1 MINLSELWMAIEGRV
16 LKLIHKTEAIGCR
29 VINTSTQTIPNATMT
44 ALTFNTV
51 IYDTDSCW
59 SAGAPTRLYAQRDGY
74 YLAGGGWSLAD
85 TQNTAASR
93 IVTAVLVN
101 GTNQIQGSETH
112 SKANTSINV
121 SVATGMFW
129 LSAGQYIEIAAY
141 HDEGASKTAGAA
153 TSINEGLCC
162 GWLMRVG

>member
-29 VINTSTQTIPNATMT
+29 VVNTSTQTIPNATTT

-74 YLAGGGWSLAD
+74 YLAGGGWALASG
-85 TQNTAASR
+85 QNTAASR
-93 IVTAVLVN
+93 ILTAAMVN
-101 GTNQIQGSETH
+101 GIKQIAASEMH
-112 SKANTSINV
+112 SKVNTALNV
-121 SVATGMFW
+121 SVATGMIW

-141 HDEGASKTAGAA
+141 HDEGASKTASAA